1 MVSTD
6 FLIIGGG
13 IIGISIAGQIKNR
26 FPDAGVILIEKETDC
41 GLHASSRNSGVLHA
55 GFYYSADS
63 LKAKFTRNGNQRLTE
78 YCDSRNIPIN
88 KCGKLIIAKNEK
100 ELPLLDE
107 LLDRARKNNVPLQ
120 DISEQEA
127 RSLEPRVKTF
137 HRALFSPSTSSVD
150 PAEVLKSMIWEA
162 QEAGVEIQ
170 TNTKY
175 LSPIKNGALTSSGKF
190 EYKYLVNTAGLYAD
204 KIGKDFGFSKN
215 YSILPFKGL
224 YLYSSEP
231 PGSLRTNIYP
241 VPDLRNPFLGIH
253 FTVTVH
259 GKIKIGPTAIP
270 AIWREQYQ
278 GFDNFN
284 LKELIEI
291 GFSQMGLFLFS
302 DFDFKNLALEELKK
316 YSRQNLVSMASSL
329 LNDVKISD
337 YKTWGESGIRA
348 QLFNIKTRKLEM
360 DFILEGNEK
369 SMHIL
374 NAISPGFTCSLPFAD
389 YVCDKIE
396 KHLNQA

>member
-1 MVSTD
+1 M
-6 FLIIGGG
+6 
-13 IIGISIAGQIKNR
+13 
-26 FPDAGVILIEKETDC
+26 
-41 GLHASSRNSGVLHA
+41 
-55 GFYYSADS
+55 
-63 LKAKFTRNGNQRLTE
+63 
-78 YCDSRNIPIN
+78 
-88 KCGKLIIAKNEK
+88 
-100 ELPLLDE
+100 
-107 LLDRARKNNVPLQ
+107 
-120 DISEQEA
+120 
-127 RSLEPRVKTF
+127 
-137 HRALFSPSTSSVD
+137 
-150 PAEVLKSMIWEA
+150 
-162 QEAGVEIQ
+162 
-170 TNTKY
+170 
-175 LSPIKNGALTSSGKF
+175 LTSSGKF
-190 EYKYLVNTAGLYAD
+190 EYKYLVNAAGLYAD

-215 YSILPFKGL
+215 HSMLPFKGL
-224 YLYSSEP
+224 YLYSSET
-231 PGSLRTNIYP
+231 PGSLRTTIYP

-291 GFSQMGLFLFS
+291 GFSQMKLFLFS
-302 DFDFKNLALEELKK
+302 DFDFKNLALDEIKK
-316 YSRQNLVSMASSL
+316 YSRRNLVSMASSL

-360 DFILEGNEK
+360 DFILEGNGK